1 MRKLPLVLA
10 LSCVSWGFAGMAS
23 AESLKASDC
32 RPLTSANAEACC
44 SAANLRALLSP
55 QDEALCPARPTQTVV
70 SPAPATALGS
80 PPDTTPPDDTNPPG
94 ALGVNNGF
102 GNGDETAPGSSGPN
116 NNAENATPS
125 RGSGPGNSGT
135 NTDN

>member
-10 LSCVSWGFAGMAS
+10 LSCVSWGFPGMAS
-23 AESLKASDC
+23 AESLRASDC
-32 RPLTSANAEACC
+32 RPLTSANAEVCC

-55 QDEALCPARPTQTVV
+55 QDEALCRTRPTQTLATPSVA
-70 SPAPATALGS
+70 SPSTALGS
-80 PPDTTPPDDTNPPG
+80 PPDTTSPPA

-102 GNGDETAPGSSGPN
+102 GNGDETAPGNSEPN
-116 NNAENATPS
+116 NNAENASPT